1 MCRGLFLSMVI
12 SAENQPKRVLPKP
25 EVLRQNVVEQLNRL
39 PDEGVAV
46 LHDLAQ
52 ELELRAAWSEFSE
65 GMAQDWAEGKYERL
79 DEALASA
86 REAIRESRAG

>member
-1 MCRGLFLSMVI
+1 MVI
-12 SAENQPKRVLPKP
+12 SAENQAKRVLPKSD
-25 EVLRQNVVEQLNRL
+25 VLRQNVVDQLNRL
-39 PDEGVAV
+39 PDEGVAA

-65 GMAQDWAEGKYERL
+65 AMAQDWTAGKYERL

-86 REAIRESRAG
+86 RAAIRESRAG